1 MEIFFLLSLAL
12 GLLLPYGIYF
22 LGKVHVR
29 GGFAGQAPSAE
40 AATRNLSHC
49 APKVGVIIPLTGDTP
64 VMKACL
70 ESLLDQSYPNYEAI
84 FVTCNSIDPAVQIV
98 NRVIQTKRNAQHIVS
113 GAASRCSQ
121 KNHNLLAGVADLDPS
136 IEILVFCDCT
146 HWAPERFLADLVSP
160 IVSGKAVMTTGF
172 HRVVP
177 GDCRLPT
184 LGMLVSV
191 MAIHLMQ
198 GIGFITQ
205 PWGGATA
212 ISRRIFEENGIKALW
227 AENVVDDVSMCIHLA
242 KAGIRVR
249 PVSSAC
255 MLTPIGGVTFRAW
268 YGWLKR
274 QIFFIKVCQ
283 PATWAAGT
291 IVAYLLCAPFLAGLA
306 CAAGIMGF
314 APKYMTVAG
323 YAFLA
328 GFLVIAMKWRTLI
341 HEDIP
346 MWRWIPAALA
356 ASSMTVLCY
365 ACTWFSNLL
374 PWRGISY
381 RVTWGGKVASVR
393 HYPLKSTTELPA
405 KAGKPEDLW

>member
-22 LGKVHVR
+22 LGQAHVR
-29 GGFAGQAPSAE
+29 GGFAGQDRSTD
-40 AATRNLSHC
+40 AATRNPSHC
-49 APKVGVIIPLTGDTP
+49 APRVGVIIPLTGDSP

-70 ESLLDQSYPNYEAI
+70 ESLLDQSYSNYEAI
-84 FVTCNSIDPAVQIV
+84 FVTCNSCDPAVQIV
-98 NRVIQTKRNAQHIVS
+98 NMVIQTKKNARHIVS
-113 GAASRCSQ
+113 GAASGCSQ
-121 KNHNLLAGVADLDPS
+121 KNHNLLAGLADLDSS
-136 IEILVFCDCT
+136 IEILVFCDST
-146 HWAPERFLADLVSP
+146 HWAPQHFLTDLVSP
-160 IVSGKAVMTTGF
+160 IVSGKAVMTSGF

-198 GIGFITQ
+198 GIEPITQ

-212 ISRRIFEENGIKALW
+212 ISRRTFEENRINALW
-227 AENVVDDVSMCIHLA
+227 AENVVDDVSMCTLLA

-255 MLTPIGGVTFRAW
+255 LLTPVRGVTFRGW

-274 QIFFIKVCQ
+274 QLFYLKVCQ
-283 PATWAAGT
+283 PATWVASA
-291 IVAYLLCAPFLAGLA
+291 IVALALCAPFLAVLA

-314 APKYMTVAG
+314 APNYMTVAG
-323 YAFLA
+323 CAFVA
-328 GFLVIAMKWRTLI
+328 AFSANGMKWRTLI

-346 MWRWIPAALA
+346 IWKWISAVLA
-356 ASSMTVLCY
+356 ANFMAVLCY
-365 ACTWFSNLL
+365 AGTWFSNSLS
-374 PWRGISY
+374 WRGISY
-381 RVTWGGKVASVR
+381 RVTWGGKVKEIIR
-393 HYPLKSTTELPA
+393 KS
-405 KAGKPEDLW
+405 

>member
-1 MEIFFLLSLAL
+1 MEIFFLLTLAL

-22 LGKVHVR
+22 FGKAHVR
-29 GGFAGQAPSAE
+29 GSFAGQARNTD
-40 AATRNLSHC
+40 AATRNPSHC
-49 APKVGVIIPLTGDTP
+49 APRVGVIIPLTGDSP

-70 ESLLDQSYPNYEAI
+70 GSLLDQSYPNYETI
-84 FVTCNSIDPAVQIV
+84 FVTCSSNDLAVQIV
-98 NRVIQTKRNAQHIVS
+98 NQVIQTKKNARHIVS

-121 KNHNLLAGVADLDPS
+121 KNHNLLAGLADLDSS
-136 IEILVFCDCT
+136 IEILVFCDST
-146 HWAPERFLADLVSP
+146 HWAPQRFLTDLVSP
-160 IVSGKAVMTTGF
+160 IVSGKTVMTTGF

-198 GIGFITQ
+198 GIEPISQ

-212 ISRRIFEENGIKALW
+212 ISRRTFEENRINALW
-227 AENVVDDVSMCIHLA
+227 AKNVVDDVSMYTHLA

-255 MLTPIGGVTFRAW
+255 LLTPIGGVTFRGW

-274 QIFFIKVCQ
+274 QLFYLKVCQ
-283 PATWAAGT
+283 PATWVAAA
-291 IVAYLLCAPFLAGLA
+291 IVALALCAPFLAGLA

-314 APKYMTVAG
+314 APNYMTVAG
-323 YAFLA
+323 CAFVA
-328 GFLVIAMKWRTLI
+328 AFSAISMKWRTLI

-346 MWRWIPAALA
+346 IWRWVPAFLA
-356 ASSMTVLCY
+356 VNCMAILCY
-365 ACTWFSNLL
+365 TGTWFSNLL
-374 PWRGISY
+374 SWRGISY
-381 RVTWGGKVASVR
+381 RATWGGKVKEIIR
-393 HYPLKSTTELPA
+393 KS
-405 KAGKPEDLW
+405 

>member
-29 GGFAGQAPSAE
+29 GGFAGQAQSTE
-40 AATRNLSHC
+40 AATPNPSHC
-49 APKVGVIIPLTGDTP
+49 APRVGVIIPLTGNTP
-64 VMKACL
+64 VMEACL

-84 FVTCNSIDPAVQIV
+84 FVTCNSNDPAVQIV
-98 NRVIQTKRNAQHIVS
+98 SRVIQTKRNARHIVS

-121 KNHNLLAGVADLDPS
+121 KNHNLLAGLADLDSS
-136 IEILVFCDCT
+136 IEILVFCDST
-146 HWAPERFLADLVSP
+146 HWAPQRFLADLVSP

-191 MAIHLMQ
+191 MAIHLLQ
-198 GIGFITQ
+198 AIESITQ

-212 ISRRIFEENGIKALW
+212 ISRRSFEENRISALW
-227 AENVVDDVSMCIHLA
+227 DENVVDDVSMYTLLA

-255 MLTPIGGVTFRAW
+255 LLTPVGGLTFRAW
-268 YGWLKR
+268 HKWLKR
-274 QIFFIKVCQ
+274 QLFFLKVCQ
-283 PATWAAGT
+283 PATWVASA
-291 IVAYLLCAPFLAGLA
+291 IVAYLLCAPFLAGIA

-323 YAFLA
+323 CSFLA
-328 GFLVIAMKWRTLI
+328 AFWAIGMKWRTLI

-346 MWRWIPAALA
+346 IWRWIPAVLA
-356 ASSMTVLCY
+356 ANSMAVLCY
-365 ACTWFSNLL
+365 AGTWFSNWLS
-374 PWRGISY
+374 WRGISY
-381 RVTWGGKVASVR
+381 RVTWGGKVKEIIRNRVIADR
-393 HYPLKSTTELPA
+393 
-405 KAGKPEDLW
+405 

>member
-29 GGFAGQAPSAE
+29 GGFAGQARSTE
-40 AATRNLSHC
+40 AATRNPSHC
-49 APKVGVIIPLTGDTP
+49 APRVGMIIPLTGDTP

-84 FVTCNSIDPAVQIV
+84 FVTCNSNDPAVQIV
-98 NRVIQTKRNAQHIVS
+98 NRVIQTKRNARHIVS
-113 GAASRCSQ
+113 GAASRCGQ
-121 KNHNLLAGVADLDPS
+121 KNHSLLAGLADLDPS
-136 IEILVFCDCT
+136 IEILVFCDST
-146 HWAPERFLADLVSP
+146 HWAPQRFLADLVSP
-160 IVSGKAVMTTGF
+160 IVLGKAVMTTGF
-172 HRVVP
+172 HRIVP

-198 GIGFITQ
+198 GTEFITQ

-212 ISRRIFEENGIKALW
+212 ISRRTFEENRISALW
-227 AENVVDDVSMCIHLA
+227 GENVVDDVSMCTHLA

-255 MLTPIGGVTFRAW
+255 LLTPIGGVTFRAW
-268 YGWLKR
+268 YKWLKR
-274 QIFFIKVCQ
+274 QVFFLKVCR
-283 PATWAAGT
+283 PASWAALA
-291 IVAYLLCAPFLAGLA
+291 IAAYLLCAPFLAGLA

-314 APKYMTVAG
+314 APKHMTVAG
-323 YAFLA
+323 CAFLA
-328 GFLVIAMKWRTLI
+328 AFFAIGMKWRTLV

-346 MWRWIPAALA
+346 MWRWTSAALVA
-356 ASSMTVLCY
+356 CSMAVVCH
-365 ACTWFSNLL
+365 AGTWFSNLL
-374 PWRGISY
+374 SWRGTSY
-381 RVTWGGKVASVR
+381 RVTWGGKVKEIIR
-393 HYPLKSTTELPA
+393 KS
-405 KAGKPEDLW
+405 

>member
-1 MEIFFLLSLAL
+1 MLSLAL

-22 LGKVHVR
+22 LGKAHVR
-29 GGFAGQAPSAE
+29 GGFAGQDRSTD
-40 AATRNLSHC
+40 AATRNPSHC
-49 APKVGVIIPLTGDTP
+49 APGVGVIIPLTGDNP

-84 FVTCNSIDPAVQIV
+84 FVTCSSYDPAVQIV
-98 NRVIQTKRNAQHIVS
+98 NLVIQTKKNARHIVS

-121 KNHNLLAGVADLDPS
+121 KNHNLLAGLADLDSS
-136 IEILVFCDCT
+136 IEILVFCDST
-146 HWAPERFLADLVSP
+146 HWAPQHFLTDLVSP

-198 GIGFITQ
+198 GIEPITQ

-212 ISRRIFEENGIKALW
+212 ISRRTFEENRISALW
-227 AENVVDDVSMCIHLA
+227 AENVVDDVSMCTHLA

-255 MLTPIGGVTFRAW
+255 LLTPVGGVTFRGW

-274 QIFFIKVCQ
+274 QLFYLKVCQ
-283 PATWAAGT
+283 PATWAASA
-291 IVAYLLCAPFLAGLA
+291 IVALALCAPFLAGLA

-314 APKYMTVAG
+314 APNYMTVAG
-323 YAFLA
+323 CAFVA
-328 GFLVIAMKWRTLI
+328 AFSAIGMKWRTLI

-346 MWRWIPAALA
+346 IWKWISAVLA
-356 ASSMTVLCY
+356 ANFMAVLCY
-365 ACTWFSNLL
+365 AGTWFSNLL
-374 PWRGISY
+374 SWRGISY
-381 RVTWGGKVASVR
+381 RVTWGGKVKEIIR
-393 HYPLKSTTELPA
+393 KS
-405 KAGKPEDLW
+405 